1 MTSPIYYL
9 VEHTEDEPEQERDK
23 AVVARFDRRITP
35 YKRALEL
42 WQIDKRN
49 WLRDNGEGYLDACE
63 EETWEDDR
71 LTLDFRICAI
81 PGHVWVAEII
91 ESKIPETD
99 KDDKS
104 A

>member
-9 VEHTEDEPEQERDK
+9 VEHTEDEPGQERDK

-49 WLRDNGEGYLDACE
+49 WLRDNGEG
-63 EETWEDDR
+63 
-71 LTLDFRICAI
+71 
-81 PGHVWVAEII
+81 
-91 ESKIPETD
+91 
-99 KDDKS
+99 
-104 A
+104 